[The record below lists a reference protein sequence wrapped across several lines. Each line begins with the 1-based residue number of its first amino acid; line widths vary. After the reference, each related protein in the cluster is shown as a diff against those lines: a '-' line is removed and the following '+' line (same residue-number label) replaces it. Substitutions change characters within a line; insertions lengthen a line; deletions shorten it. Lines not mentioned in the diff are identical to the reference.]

1 MHDSERLDL
10 PSASSAHRRRR
21 CTGSENLIAQLRAK
35 GLLKEMPQTPDAKS
49 GTTVHVAWAG
59 EPVELS
65 AQQSRTLSELRRLE
79 ALVLADWSGQEA
91 YALIGRE
98 ERLWLHDGITPL
110 LSGQY
115 DVAYRSLDWRRVLI
129 LDAKTLYSEIQPAE
143 YNDQLRELVA
153 LFLFNHPRTEHFTVA
168 ILSPNLAERC
178 SVASYDRL
186 EAELALRLTRYTL
199 AESQDPQAPRTPGSY
214 CNHCPAVL
222 NCEEARGLVGAT
234 YNLAK
239 RIEQGEFTLPLGEKG
254 SRVLD
259 SIMTA
264 ESVLK
269 ALKEAYKREL
279 GLASDCLPG
288 WRLKNGKQ
296 VRQITDIEAAMELAV
311 QDGFTLKEFLSCAE
325 LSIGRLEQHMG
336 SLKGL
341 SGRAL
346 INRFKSVFEPLITF
360 KQYAPE
366 LERVKQKALK

>member
-1 MHDSERLDL
+1 MIDPERLDL
-10 PSASSAHRRRR
+10 PSASGAHADRR
-21 CTGSENLIAQLRAK
+21 CVGRQNLIRVLRSQ
-35 GLLKEMPQTPDAKS
+35 GLLKEIPQSADAS
-49 GTTVHVAWAG
+49 RGTLVHAAWAG
-59 EPVELS
+59 EKVKLS
-65 AQQSRTLSELRRLE
+65 PQESKTLEELRRLE
-79 ALVLADWSGQEA
+79 AMLVADWSGQETFT
-91 YALIGRE
+91 LIGRE
-98 ERLWLHDGITPL
+98 LRLWLHQGIDPL
-110 LSGQY
+110 LSGQL
-115 DVAYRSLDWRRVLI
+115 DVAYRSMDWHRVLL
-129 LDAKTLYSEIQPAE
+129 LDAKTLYGEIESAE
-143 YNDQLRELVA
+143 HNDQLRALVA
-153 LFLFNHPRTEHFTVA
+153 LLHFNYPAIQHFRVA
-168 ILSPNLAERC
+168 IIAPNQNPVC
-178 SVASYDRL
+178 SVADYDRL

-222 NCEEARGLVGAT
+222 NCEEARGLVGTT

-254 SRVLD
+254 ARVLD
-259 SIMTA
+259 SITTA

-279 GLASDCLPG
+279 GLAGDCLPG
-288 WRLKNGKQ
+288 WRLKAGKQ

-311 QDGFTLKEFLSCAE
+311 QDGFTLKEFFSCAE
-325 LSIGRLEQHMG
+325 LSIGRLEQHFG

-346 INRFKSVFEPLITF
+346 TNHFKSVFEPLITF

>member
-1 MHDSERLDL
+1 MIDERLNR

-21 CTGSENLIAQLRAK
+21 CVGSENLIAQLRAK
-35 GLLKEMPQTPDAKS
+35 GLLKEMPQSEDAKS
-49 GTTVHVAWAG
+49 GTLVHRAWAR

-65 AQQSRTLSELRRLE
+65 SQQSRTLNELCRLE
-79 ALVLADWSGQEA
+79 ALVIADWAGEQS
-91 YALIGRE
+91 YTLIGRE

-115 DVAYRSLDWRRVLI
+115 DVAYRTQDWRRVLI
-129 LDAKTLYSEIQPAE
+129 LDAKTLYGEVDPAQR
-143 YNDQLRELVA
+143 NDQLRELVA
-153 LFLFNHPRTEHFTVA
+153 LFCHNYPRIEHFTVA
-168 ILSPNLAERC
+168 ILFPNLAERC
-178 SVASYDRL
+178 SVAGYDRL
-186 EAELALRLTRYTL
+186 EAQLALRLTRYTL

-214 CNHCPAVL
+214 CDHCPAVL

-254 SRVLD
+254 SRLLD

-269 ALKEAYKREL
+269 ALKGAYKREL
-279 GLASDCLPG
+279 EFASDCLPG

-325 LSIGRLEQHMG
+325 LSIGRLEQHFG
-336 SLKGL
+336 SIKGL

-346 INRFKSVFEPLITF
+346 TNRFKSVFEPLITF